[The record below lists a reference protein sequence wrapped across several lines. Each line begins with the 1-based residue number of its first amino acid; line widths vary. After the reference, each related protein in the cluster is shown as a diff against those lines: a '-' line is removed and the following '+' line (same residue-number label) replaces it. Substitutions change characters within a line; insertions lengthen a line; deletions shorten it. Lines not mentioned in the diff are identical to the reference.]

1 LHRHTITHKSTH
13 SQPHINLL
21 EVLQD
26 VLLGNRQKKAQTNG
40 LCTTKG
46 GLASVNKSTSFFYL
60 LRHLL
65 NKFQL
70 FAKIVLRTS
79 HKHTHALTCLHT
91 HTRTHTHT
99 HKQTSINYLQRSS
112 YAPATNTHMHSHAQT
127 HRYTHKYQLF
137 ANIVL
142 RTSHKHTHALTRAH
156 THTHTHTHTQTHRYK
171 RILTHT

>member
-1 LHRHTITHKSTH
+1 MHRHTITHKSTH

-79 HKHTHALTCLHT
+79 HKHTHALTRTNAQIHTQVPTICKYRLAHQPQT
-91 HTRTHTHT
+91 HTCTH
-99 HKQTSINYLQRSS
+99 
-112 YAPATNTHMHSHAQT
+112 
-127 HRYTHKYQLF
+127 
-137 ANIVL
+137 
-142 RTSHKHTHALTRAH
+142 TRAH
-156 THTHTHTHTQTHRYK
+156 THTHTHTHTNAQIQK
-171 RILTHT
+171 NTHTYLKVLQALLLRVLGHHHK